1 MQYIFFTLC
10 IVALAS
16 NHPGAFFFIAGLAL
30 LYHAKDK
37 DGERADLIGGFIGC
51 TVLSIA
57 LWLVESF

>member
-1 MQYIFFTLC
+1 MLYVFFTLC

-16 NHPGAFFFIAGLAL
+16 NHPGAFFFTLGLAM
-30 LYHAKDK
+30 LYYAKDK
-37 DGERADLIGGFIGC
+37 NGERADLIGGFIGC